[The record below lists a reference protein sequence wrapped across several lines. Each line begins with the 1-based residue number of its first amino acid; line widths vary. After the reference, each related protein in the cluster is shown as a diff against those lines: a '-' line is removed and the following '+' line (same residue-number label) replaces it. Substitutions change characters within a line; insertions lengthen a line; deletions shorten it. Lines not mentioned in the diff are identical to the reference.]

1 MKCNLGNQYADALAR
16 VERMESRLNRA
27 YNAWRKA
34 KDDAKRLGKRMDKL
48 QGLLTSS
55 EAT

>member
-1 MKCNLGNQYADALAR
+1 MKRNLGNQYADALAR

-34 KDDAKRLGKRMDKL
+34 KDEAKRLGKRMDKL